1 MRSRVFAANPA
12 RTCADPSIELR
23 NQARFSRENRS
34 RAARTLASTIAEKP
48 STEHGFLGK
57 SGADLPGPK
66 HVAQKRST
74 VLRGP
79 EHLLAKFHRARF
91 SLQTRRGPKH
101 FAQEPARSTVFSAKP
116 ARSCT
121 NPSISPKTWHGPRFP
136 RQIGADLCGPE
147 HLAKKPFPQSTV
159 FSAKQART
167 CADPSLQTRNLPRTT
182 VLSAKQA
189 RTCAD
194 PSLQTRNLPR
204 TTVLSAR
211 QARTLLRAFG
221 NYKGYNRN
229 IPQLEQQAQHSVSL
243 SCTKL
248 SHCMGGRGGS
258 NKVV

>member
-1 MRSRVFAANPA
+1 MWCTRFRRVFRSRKWAREIGQKPGEDVVWQRNAGRRQPPPQAHFISPNPPRHSRKSVSDGVIQLRVPLA
-12 RTCADPSIELR
+12 GCAGFFL
-23 NQARFSRENRS
+23 QAPIPRRILTKMS
-34 RAARTLASTIAEKP
+34 
-48 STEHGFLGK
+48 
-57 SGADLPGPK
+57 
-66 HVAQKRST
+66 
-74 VLRGP
+74 
-79 EHLLAKFHRARF
+79 
-91 SLQTRRGPKH
+91 TRRGPKH

-121 NPSISPKTWHGPRFP
+121 TPSISPKTWHGPRFP

-204 TTVLSAR
+204 TTVLSAK

>member
-1 MRSRVFAANPA
+1 M
-12 RTCADPSIELR
+12 
-23 NQARFSRENRS
+23 
-34 RAARTLASTIAEKP
+34 
-48 STEHGFLGK
+48 
-57 SGADLPGPK
+57 
-66 HVAQKRST
+66 
-74 VLRGP
+74 
-79 EHLLAKFHRARF
+79 
-91 SLQTRRGPKH
+91 
-101 FAQEPARSTVFSAKP
+101 FSAKP

-204 TTVLSAR
+204 TTVLLAKQARTCADPSLQTRNLPRTTVLSAK

-229 IPQLEQQAQHSVSL
+229 ILQLEQQAQHSVSL

>member
-1 MRSRVFAANPA
+1 M
-12 RTCADPSIELR
+12 
-23 NQARFSRENRS
+23 
-34 RAARTLASTIAEKP
+34 
-48 STEHGFLGK
+48 
-57 SGADLPGPK
+57 
-66 HVAQKRST
+66 
-74 VLRGP
+74 
-79 EHLLAKFHRARF
+79 
-91 SLQTRRGPKH
+91 
-101 FAQEPARSTVFSAKP
+101 FSAKP

-204 TTVLSAR
+204 TTVLSAK

-229 IPQLEQQAQHSVSL
+229 IPQLKQQAQHSVSL

-248 SHCMGGRGGS
+248 SHLCERTHLHCTAEPKLQGYTVEETQLSMSFTKEEEDTIQAAKLCQDCQTALKRSFESSRARTYRSPGPKGETSLPDYGPRT
-258 NKVV
+258 

>member
-1 MRSRVFAANPA
+1 M
-12 RTCADPSIELR
+12 
-23 NQARFSRENRS
+23 RFSRENRS
-34 RAARTLASTIAEKP
+34 RATRTLASTIAEKP

-189 RTCAD
+189 RT
-194 PSLQTRNLPR
+194 
-204 TTVLSAR
+204 
-211 QARTLLRAFG
+211 LLRAFG

>member
-1 MRSRVFAANPA
+1 M
-12 RTCADPSIELR
+12 
-23 NQARFSRENRS
+23 
-34 RAARTLASTIAEKP
+34 
-48 STEHGFLGK
+48 
-57 SGADLPGPK
+57 
-66 HVAQKRST
+66 
-74 VLRGP
+74 
-79 EHLLAKFHRARF
+79 
-91 SLQTRRGPKH
+91 
-101 FAQEPARSTVFSAKP
+101 FSAKP

-136 RQIGADLCGPE
+136 WQIGADLCGPE

-204 TTVLSAR
+204 TTVLSAK